1 MSIREASFTDVDVAL
16 AALDPATA
24 VTLQMDED
32 AFRGFYD
39 RTSRMLWVYLERM
52 TGDRSAADDL
62 LQESY
67 YRFLRA
73 DAPLESE
80 AHRRHYLFRIA
91 TNLARDRFR
100 RARHVPAHVPHDD
113 EVAPVVGRK
122 EHEDTQA
129 NRRLDVGRA
138 MSQLPARERSM
149 LWLAYAQGASHEEIA
164 EVVGVGRASVKTLLF
179 RARRRLATLLSPDGA
194 PS

>member
-1 MSIREASFTDVDVAL
+1 MNTRDATFTDVNAAID
-16 AALDPATA
+16 ALDPATA
-24 VTLQMDED
+24 VALQMDED

-62 LQESY
+62 VQESY

-100 RARHVPAHVPHDD
+100 RSRHVPAHVSHDD
-113 EVAPVVGRK
+113 DMAPPLAQRD
-122 EHEDTQA
+122 HEDARA
-129 NRRLDVGRA
+129 NRRLDVTRA
-138 MSQLPARERSM
+138 MAQLPSRERSM

-179 RARRRLATLLSPDGA
+179 RARRRLANLLAPNGGA
-194 PS
+194 S